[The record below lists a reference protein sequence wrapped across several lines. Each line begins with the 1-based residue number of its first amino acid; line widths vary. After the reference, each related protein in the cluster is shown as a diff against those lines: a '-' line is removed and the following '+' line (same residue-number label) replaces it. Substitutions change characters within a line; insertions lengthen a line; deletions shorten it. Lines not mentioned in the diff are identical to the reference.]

1 MAERAS
7 YSPVASP
14 GSLEEYVRLQ
24 NTRLPRLATL
34 LARVQRSNSRVVTA
48 ATTIVESD
56 DLVIVDT
63 TGGNITVN
71 LPDAEQSFGQVVAV
85 KKWVAGNTMTLDA
98 AGTDLIDGAGTLAVT
113 TAKQTVILQAAKT
126 AEPATFGWA
135 RLT

>member
-1 MAERAS
+1 MPERAS
-7 YSPVASP
+7 YSPVAAP

-34 LARVQRSNSRVVTA
+34 LARVQRANSRVVTA
-48 ATTIVESD
+48 DTTIVESD
-56 DLVIVDT
+56 DLVIADT
-63 TGGNITVN
+63 TSGSVTVN